1 MTTAAFTLA
10 RPSRLRT
17 LLAEAAET
25 EKHLRQWL
33 AGPCL
38 PGCFSPY
45 LLVLS
50 DYYERQ
56 RSEIVALLD
65 HQEEATL

>member
-1 MTTAAFTLA
+1 MTTTAAAPA
-10 RPSRLRT
+10 RAYRLRT
-17 LLAEAAET
+17 ALADAAET
-25 EKHLRQWL
+25 EKHLREWL

-50 DYYERQ
+50 ERYERQ

>member
-1 MTTAAFTLA
+1 MTTAAAPA
-10 RPSRLRT
+10 RAYRLRT
-17 LLAEAAET
+17 AMAEAAET

-45 LLVLS
+45 LQSLS
-50 DYYERQ
+50 ERYERQ
-56 RSEIVALLD
+56 QAEIRAT
-65 HQEEATL
+65 QAAREEETL